1 MLTVNEIENY
11 LIEINEYL
19 KQDDKT
25 GEIVLAG
32 GAVMALVYGARGAT
46 KDIDALFEP
55 SSQMREIISK
65 IAHKHNLQD
74 DWLNDSVKGFFT
86 ERMQPDLYKEYSN
99 LSIYTINAEAMLA
112 MKLTSARFE
121 SNDQEDSLFLMNYLD
136 IKNKEQ
142 LYEIVDKYIP
152 ENRKTVNSHYFIQ
165 DTFEKYAIDHTICNE
180 EKCCDL

>member
-1 MLTVNEIENY
+1 MVNPRLNKCEIPFIY
-11 LIEINEYL
+11 IP
-19 KQDDKT
+19 
-25 GEIVLAG
+25 
-32 GAVMALVYGARGAT
+32 
-46 KDIDALFEP
+46 P
-55 SSQMREIISK
+55 SSLHI
-65 IAHKHNLQD
+65 
-74 DWLNDSVKGFFT
+74 V
-86 ERMQPDLYKEYSN
+86 
-99 LSIYTINAEAMLA
+99 YTINAEAMLA

-180 EKCCDL
+180 EKCCSR